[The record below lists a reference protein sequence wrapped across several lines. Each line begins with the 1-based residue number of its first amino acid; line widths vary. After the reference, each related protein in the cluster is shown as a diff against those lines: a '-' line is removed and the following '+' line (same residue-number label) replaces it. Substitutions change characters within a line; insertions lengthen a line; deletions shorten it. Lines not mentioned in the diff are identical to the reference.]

1 MVVPLNTKNIT
12 QFFPISKQLF
22 LCSSVLSMNNRHEIK
37 VQFRRSYELIL
48 SICYLP
54 ELLKR
59 GGQNLVMNLIF
70 STLVHCNTYC
80 TRSSNKI
87 FKQQNLRYP
96 TVRQPTS
103 TLAYPPFR
111 HTHTHTHTHTQ
122 KKQFRN
128 NCVYGIEFRAFI

>member
-1 MVVPLNTKNIT
+1 MVVPLNKKNIT
-12 QFFPISKQLF
+12 QFFTISRQLF
-22 LCSSVLSMNNRHEIK
+22 LCSSVRSMNNMQEIN

-54 ELLKR
+54 DLLNR
-59 GGQNLVMNLIF
+59 GGQNLVLNLIF
-70 STLVHCNTYC
+70 STLVHCNTYG

-87 FKQQNLRYP
+87 FKEQNLRYP

-111 HTHTHTHTHTQ
+111 QTQTHKAISKYLCTQ
-122 KKQFRN
+122 N
-128 NCVYGIEFRAFI
+128 